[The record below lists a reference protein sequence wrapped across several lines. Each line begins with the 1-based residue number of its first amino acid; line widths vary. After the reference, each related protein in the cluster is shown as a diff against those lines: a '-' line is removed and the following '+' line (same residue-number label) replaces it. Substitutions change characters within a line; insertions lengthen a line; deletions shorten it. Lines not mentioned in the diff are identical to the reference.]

1 METVTLT
8 VLNNPLVFVITLHSH
23 LYHLLLT
30 PHLLKLNLLLVLSHL
45 YKQLVRN
52 KSQSNPL
59 VTVSP
64 STTHSVNI
72 SNRRHILVLCWLV
85 VIYHQC
91 NSTNINTTTNR
102 LSTQQNLHLFILQT
116 SYPCSLRSRTIV
128 WMKMIP
134 PFNANRRAIPVNV
147 VHLQI
152 VLTHF

>member
-8 VLNNPLVFVITLHSH
+8 VLHNPLVLVVTLHSH

-30 PHLLKLNLLLVLSHL
+30 SHLLKLNLLLVLSHL
-45 YKQLVRN
+45 YKNLVRN

-59 VTVSP
+59 VTITP
-64 STTHSVNI
+64 STTHPVNI
-72 SNRRHILVLCWLV
+72 SNRRHILVFCWLV

-91 NSTNINTTTNR
+91 NSTDINTTTDR

-134 PFNANRRAIPVNV
+134 PFNTNRRTISVNV
-147 VHLQI
+147 VHLQV